1 MASRGTYAL
10 GWIIILSAVSAVL
23 IAYFFINNTLNSV
36 DPDYAILGICLN
48 VSIAF
53 TAVITLIVRK
63 SYCDRECNIK
73 PTIETKK

>member
-1 MASRGTYAL
+1 MASRVTIAL

-36 DPDYAILGICLN
+36 DPDYAILGLCLN

-53 TAVITLIVRK
+53 TAVITLIVRTT
-63 SYCDRECNIK
+63 YCRN
-73 PTIETKK
+73 ETKKNTK